1 MKSKYLLVILTLSII
16 LTLNVACASEV
27 WDETLELDETTYE
40 ISVDETQTEHVTQEE
55 TGSFKELA
63 DTITSTPTGEELKLN
78 KSYEHASTDLANT
91 IRITK
96 SITIDGEGNTI
107 DAKKSTGIF
116 TVSADNVVLKNII
129 FKNSYSPHHQD
140 HA

>member
-40 ISVDETQTEHVTQEE
+40 ISVDETQTEPVTQEE

-78 KSYEHASTDLANT
+78 KSYEH
-91 IRITK
+91 
-96 SITIDGEGNTI
+96 EGNTI